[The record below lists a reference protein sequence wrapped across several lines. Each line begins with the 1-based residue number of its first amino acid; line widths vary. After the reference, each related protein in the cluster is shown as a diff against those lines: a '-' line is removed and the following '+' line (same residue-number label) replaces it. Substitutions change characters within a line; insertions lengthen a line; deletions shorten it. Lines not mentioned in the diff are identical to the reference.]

1 MYFYIIVYV
10 HNIIQQNIFIQS
22 YKILNLLYKS
32 ILVQGCICIYREVK
46 WYIGKYKS
54 LSIEI

>member
-46 WYIGKYKS
+46 
-54 LSIEI
+54 